1 MERWRGLKAIVR
13 DSVEHGSRAVE
24 RLQKEAAKRP
34 FDLLEKIPPLQVPVR
49 GIREIHDV
57 TVSSVHG
64 VIRLVNR
71 VASDTVDVVL
81 DVIEQRK
88 EPGAAPAVGT
98 DSTPP

>member
-1 MERWRGLKAIVR
+1 
-13 DSVEHGSRAVE
+13 
-24 RLQKEAAKRP
+24 
-34 FDLLEKIPPLQVPVR
+34 VPVR